1 MSLHQNVHLLLQFE
15 YIKSISHILQEVF
28 PHLSHPQVPNMEA
41 LLSDESEHIDWR
53 RLLLSAAL
61 PWPSPS
67 IPQLLVSL
75 ESFKAVDTDLTGYVN
90 EEQYLQVCG
99 FTYPECRHFISLILK
114 GLVCFT
120 EC

>member
-1 MSLHQNVHLLLQFE
+1 M
-15 YIKSISHILQEVF
+15 
-28 PHLSHPQVPNMEA
+28 PNIEA

-67 IPQLLVSL
+67 VPQLLVAL

-90 EEQYLQVCG
+90 EEQYLQVCD
-99 FTYPECRHFISLILK
+99 FTRLEFRYFISLILK
-114 GLVCFT
+114 GLVGFAHIIQYVNK
-120 EC
+120 